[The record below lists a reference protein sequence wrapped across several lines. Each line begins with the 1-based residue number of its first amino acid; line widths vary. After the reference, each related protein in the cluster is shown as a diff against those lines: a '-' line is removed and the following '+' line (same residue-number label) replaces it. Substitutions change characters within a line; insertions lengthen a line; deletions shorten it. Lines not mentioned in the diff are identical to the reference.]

1 MTTPTEERE
10 RWATE
15 WAREGD
21 ASIWGCPDMT
31 WGVGVLRDL
40 DMIVPHLGL
49 DGATEAFVLDLGCG
63 PGRLALRL
71 ARIYQESDW
80 WVTGVDINPAVVGE
94 ANAAAAADK
103 VPATF
108 RVTDGRTIPVD
119 HVPFDAAYSM
129 LLWQHLPA
137 EAVRGYL
144 AEIAGVLKPG
154 GRFRFQFVVGD
165 TDVDYSH
172 DHDPL
177 DIMEWAADAG
187 LSIVDCPARD
197 PDWPTWA
204 WCTAMLGS

>member
-1 MTTPTEERE
+1 MTTPGQERE
-10 RWATE
+10 RWAAE

-49 DGATEAFVLDLGCG
+49 EGAVSASVLDLGCG
-63 PGRLALRL
+63 PGRLALAL
-71 ARIYQESDW
+71 ARIYQHHGW
-80 WVTGVDINPAVVGE
+80 WVEGVDINPLVIEVATNDPLSLTRPVTFVVG
-94 ANAAAAADK
+94 
-103 VPATF
+103 
-108 RVTDGRTIPVD
+108 DGRTIPYGD
-119 HVPFDAAYSM
+119 DSFDAAYSM

-144 AEIAGVLKPG
+144 AEIARVLKPG
-154 GRFRFQFVVGD
+154 SRFRFQFVVGD

-177 DIMEWAADAG
+177 DIVEWAGTAG
-187 LSIVDCPARD
+187 LSIVDRPTPD

-204 WCTAMLGS
+204 WATAMLGS